1 MTEKEYYSE
10 KRVSSSSLKW
20 FETSPLFF
28 RKMLDKEIEQ
38 ETKRY
43 FEIGKKIHMKILE
56 PNEFDKNYIYL
67 EFSTPKSENQKNF
80 CQDYV
85 DLPIRSK
92 DEKLIRAYKNNY
104 SIDKL
109 SEEKILEK
117 AKEAHKS
124 LAGYISYLRKRKE
137 VKDILTYTDNLLIN
151 ECDRLAH
158 DHIAARDLLFITDPF
173 ANIDMFNEQV
183 VFFDWMG
190 VQCKSMLDR
199 IVIDHTNKVIKLIDL
214 KTTINLGEFEHSF
227 EEFSYYRQ
235 MAFYWGAIKSEFIKT
250 YNNPGNG
257 IDSYKPKLFN
267 DYSKE
272 TYIIGFQKGDLP
284 ECRVFKI
291 SDTWLQRGLDEIEE
305 LLPKIKWHFDN
316 NLWEHRKEY
325 YDNNGIE
332 IL

>member
-20 FETSPLFF
+20 FEISPLFF

-67 EFSTPKSENQKNF
+67 EYNTPKSENQKKF
-80 CQDYV
+80 CEDY
-85 DLPIRSK
+85 ISSKAKSK
-92 DEKLIRAYKNNY
+92 DEKLVYAYKNNY
-104 SIDKL
+104 SSDKL
-109 SEEKILEK
+109 SDEKVLEK
-117 AKEAHKS
+117 AKETHKD
-124 LAGYISYLRKRKE
+124 LTKYITYLRKRAE
-137 VKDILTYTDNLLIN
+137 VKDVLTYTDNTLIN

-158 DHIAARDLLFITDPF
+158 DHVAASSLLFITDPF
-173 ANIDMFNEQV
+173 ANVEQFNEQV
-183 VFFDWMG
+183 VFFNWMG

-199 IVIDHTNKVIKLIDL
+199 IVIDHTNKVIKLVDI
-214 KTTINLGEFEHSF
+214 KTTINLGDFAHSF

-235 MAFYWGAIKSEFIKT
+235 MAFYWGAILNFLKDERFKE
-250 YNNPGNG
+250 YVNPNIGNT
-257 IDSYKPKLFN
+257 LLN
-267 DYSKE
+267 YSKE
-272 TYIIGFQKGDLP
+272 TYIVGFQKGDLP
-284 ECRVFKI
+284 ECRVFSI
-291 SDTWLQRGLDEIEE
+291 NENWLQRGLDEIEE
-305 LLPKIKWHFDN
+305 ILPKIKWHFDN
-316 NLWEHRKEY
+316 NQWEHRKEY

>member
-20 FETSPLFF
+20 FEISPLFF

-67 EFSTPKSENQKNF
+67 EYNTPKSENQKKF
-80 CQDYV
+80 CEDY
-85 DLPIRSK
+85 ITSRAKTK
-92 DEKLIRAYKNNY
+92 DEKLIYAYKNNY
-104 SIDKL
+104 SSDKL
-109 SEEKILEK
+109 SDEKVLEK
-117 AKEAHKS
+117 AKETHKD
-124 LAGYISYLRKRKE
+124 LTKYITYLRKRAE
-137 VKDILTYTDNLLIN
+137 VKDVLTYTDNTLIN

-158 DHIAARDLLFITDPF
+158 DHVAASSLLFNTNLLD
-173 ANIDMFNEQV
+173 NIEEFNEQV
-183 VFFDWMG
+183 VFFDWME

-199 IVIDHTNKVIKLIDL
+199 VVIDHTNKVIKLIDL

-227 EEFSYYRQ
+227 EEFNYYRQ
-235 MAFYWGAIKSEFIKT
+235 MAFYWGAILSNWK
-250 YNNPGNG
+250 YP
-257 IDSYKPKLFN
+257 
-267 DYSKE
+267 DYIHE

-291 SDTWLQRGLDEIEE
+291 SDTWLQRGLDEIEN

-316 NLWEHRKEY
+316 NQWEHRKEY

>member
-20 FETSPLFF
+20 FEISPLFF

-67 EFSTPKSENQKNF
+67 DYETPKSENQRKF
-80 CQDYV
+80 CEDYITCRG
-85 DLPIRSK
+85 DK
-92 DEKLIRAYKNNY
+92 KTKLIYAYKQNY
-104 SIDKL
+104 TADKL
-109 SEEKILEK
+109 SDEKIIEK
-117 AKEAHKS
+117 ATELHKGLS
-124 LAGYISYLRKRKE
+124 KYVTYLKKRSE
-137 VKDILTYTDNLLIN
+137 VKDVLTYTDNTLIN

-173 ANIDMFNEQV
+173 ANIEMFNEQV

-214 KTTINLGEFEHSF
+214 KTTSNLGEFEHSF

-235 MAFYWGAIKSEFIKT
+235 MSFYWGAILSNWK
-250 YNNPGNG
+250 YP
-257 IDSYKPKLFN
+257 
-267 DYSKE
+267 DYTHE
-272 TYIIGFQKGDLP
+272 TYIVGFQKGDLP
-284 ECRVFKI
+284 ECRVFSI
-291 SDTWLQRGLDEIEE
+291 NENWLQRGLDEIEI

-316 NLWEHRKEY
+316 NQWEHKKEY

-332 IL
+332 VL